1 LLDTNLTDQSILCK
15 YFNNIFV
22 FLSDFNYSCIKIKFF
37 EFMSHRKAQ
46 NLEIDNLDIQI
57 LSILMKNATTPY
69 TEIAKEL
76 IVSGGTI
83 HVRMKKLEEMGVIK
97 GASLEVDPQKL
108 GYDITAFL
116 GIFLEKGSQ
125 YNDAVKQLK
134 TVKEIVELH
143 YTTGSYSIFAKIV
156 CHDTTHLREV
166 LNEQIQGVKGI
177 QRTETF
183 ISLEESI
190 RRQITLE

>member
-1 LLDTNLTDQSILCK
+1 MPNKKPHNS
-15 YFNNIFV
+15 
-22 FLSDFNYSCIKIKFF
+22 
-37 EFMSHRKAQ
+37 
-46 NLEIDNLDIQI
+46 EIDNLDIQI

-83 HVRMKKLEEMGVIK
+83 HVRMKKLEELGIIK
-97 GASLEVDPQKL
+97 GANLEINPQKL
-108 GYDITAFL
+108 GYDICAFL

-125 YNDAVKQLK
+125 YNNAVKQLK
-134 TVKEIVELH
+134 TVNEIVELH
-143 YTTGSYSIFAKIV
+143 YTTGSWSIFAKII
-156 CHDTTHLREV
+156 CRDTTHLREI
-166 LNEQIQGVKGI
+166 LNEQIQSVEGI

-190 RRQITLE
+190 KRQIILD

>member
-1 LLDTNLTDQSILCK
+1 MPQ
-15 YFNNIFV
+15 
-22 FLSDFNYSCIKIKFF
+22 
-37 EFMSHRKAQ
+37 RKAL
-46 NLEIDNLDIQI
+46 NSEIDNLDIQI

-83 HVRMKKLEEMGVIK
+83 HVRMKKLEELGVIK

-108 GYDITAFL
+108 GFDITAFL
-116 GIFLEKGSQ
+116 GIYLEKGSQ

-134 TVKEIVELH
+134 EIKEIVELH
-143 YTTGSYSIFAKIV
+143 YTTGEWSIFAKIV
-156 CHDTTHLREV
+156 CHDTQHLREV
-166 LNEQIQGVKGI
+166 LNEQIQSVNGI
-177 QRTETF
+177 ARTETF

-190 RRQITLE
+190 KRQISLE

>member
-1 LLDTNLTDQSILCK
+1 MKKPHNS
-15 YFNNIFV
+15 
-22 FLSDFNYSCIKIKFF
+22 
-37 EFMSHRKAQ
+37 
-46 NLEIDNLDIQI
+46 EIDNLDIQI

-83 HVRMKKLEEMGVIK
+83 HVRMKKLEELGIIK
-97 GASLEVDPQKL
+97 GANLEINPQKL
-108 GYDITAFL
+108 GYDICAFL

-125 YNDAVKQLK
+125 YNNAVKQLQ
-134 TVKEIVELH
+134 TVNEIVELH
-143 YTTGSYSIFAKIV
+143 YTTGSWSIFAKII
-156 CHDTTHLREV
+156 CRDTTHLREI
-166 LNEQIQGVKGI
+166 LNEQIQSVEGI

-190 RRQITLE
+190 KRQIVLD

>member
-1 LLDTNLTDQSILCK
+1 
-15 YFNNIFV
+15 
-22 FLSDFNYSCIKIKFF
+22 
-37 EFMSHRKAQ
+37 MPHRKPQ

-125 YNDAVKQLK
+125 YTEAVKQLK
-134 TVKEIVELH
+134 TVPEIVELH
-143 YTTGSYSIFAKIV
+143 YTTGMYSIFAKIV

-166 LNEQIQGVKGI
+166 LNEQIQSVKGI

-183 ISLEESI
+183 ISLEETI
-190 RRQITLE
+190 RRQISLE

>member
-1 LLDTNLTDQSILCK
+1 MPQ
-15 YFNNIFV
+15 
-22 FLSDFNYSCIKIKFF
+22 
-37 EFMSHRKAQ
+37 RKAL
-46 NLEIDNLDIQI
+46 NSEIDNLDVQI

-83 HVRMKKLEEMGVIK
+83 HVRMKKLEELGVIK

-125 YNDAVKQLK
+125 YNEAVKQLK

-143 YTTGSYSIFAKIV
+143 YTTGSWSIFAKIV

-166 LNEQIQGVKGI
+166 LNEQIQSVKGI

-190 RRQITLE
+190 KRQITLE